1 MADLISRAT
10 LLFALGLVRF
20 EVLRSICSH
29 MFSVHTI
36 ILSLDWFSEQGFASS
51 SWKDMSLAAAII
63 LGKYKEKVE
72 PKGFSLFE
80 YLYSNLQAI
89 QSL

>member
-36 ILSLDWFSEQGFASS
+36 ILSLDWFSEQIRFLELERHESGGSHN
-51 SWKDMSLAAAII
+51 
-63 LGKYKEKVE
+63 LGQV
-72 PKGFSLFE
+72 
-80 YLYSNLQAI
+80 
-89 QSL
+89 